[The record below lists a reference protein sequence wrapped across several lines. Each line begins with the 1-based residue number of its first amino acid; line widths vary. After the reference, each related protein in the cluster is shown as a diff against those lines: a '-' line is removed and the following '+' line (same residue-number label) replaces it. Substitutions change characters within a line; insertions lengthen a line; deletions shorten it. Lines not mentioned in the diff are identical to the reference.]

1 MIHSLYENLLEPN
14 LWLIPTF
21 WGDPVPNLEWID
33 NLYDTYITESE
44 QLAIRNI
51 WLQFCGDQNVPYYQ
65 VWLYYE
71 NRFGVRPFSKTFS
84 TDYIVVPE
92 RRRRTRF
99 IWIQFALSIFMMLV
113 CGTHICGVVQ
123 SGEVGR
129 KSYGVFQQILF
140 SKF

>member
-1 MIHSLYENLLEPN
+1 MVQNIHPRGVIL
-14 LWLIPTF
+14 
-21 WGDPVPNLEWID
+21 VPNLHLMWAD
-33 NLYDTYITESE
+33 QLNNLT
-44 QLAIRNI
+44 A
-51 WLQFCGDQNVPYYQ
+51 VPSIYKE
-65 VWLYYE
+65 VHDKE
-71 NRFGVRPFSKTFS
+71 NCFWVRPFSKTFS

-140 SKF
+140 SKFQVSINYKFPLLQAEFLSWLCF